1 MADLAHLQ
9 NSTPH
14 TRLLGSDRY
23 HVLLSGAGTGV
34 SSHDS
39 VALTPWS
46 ADRTEDGDGF
56 FIYLRDLDDG
66 RLWSSGHE
74 PVHARADA
82 YGARYEPGVVRFER
96 LDAEVATRLDV
107 CVAPDADL
115 EVRRLTLENR
125 AARPRRI
132 EVTTYAEV
140 ALIEPAAYAAHPA
153 FAKLFV
159 QTEYDAAHAALLAHR
174 RPRSAGEHHLWLL
187 HACAGPGAPLQYET
201 DRVRFVGR
209 GRTLAAPVA
218 LTGAGPLSG
227 TVGSVLDP
235 IVSLRRVVHLAPGET
250 AALTILLGVAP
261 TRTAALAMARRHAP
275 IAAGSTSAAGA
286 TAGVFAAA
294 TERERT
300 VLRALGITADQA
312 ERLQTLAGAMLYGDP
327 RLRAPADVLRRAHGS
342 PALLG
347 TYGLRSDALLAVAHV
362 RRTEDRALVAEV
374 LAARAYW
381 ETKGLRVD
389 LLVLCEGTALCGEVN
404 ALVGAPADAPGRV
417 LVRELGDVPAA
428 DRDVIVA
435 CAHLVVAEALPDI
448 GAEARRTQTALD
460 AAPTPSSSSTQSSS
474 STLPPAST
482 ACDVART
489 APRADTG
496 AINGYGAF
504 SADGSEYVITLDDD
518 ATGRVRRPP
527 MPWVNVIANAVFG
540 FLVSESGAACTWS
553 RNSRENR
560 LTPWYNDTVRD
571 PHGEALYVRDDD
583 TGAFWSP
590 LPGPVTPGAACDAPT
605 ESTFEARHGLGYS
618 LWQHRS
624 RDLEHEV
631 WTFVPQQRPD
641 PVKITR
647 IRLTNASDRP
657 RRLSIFAYHRLVLGG
672 VPGTSGRFVVTD
684 LDAVSQAL
692 FARNRMNDEFADG
705 VVFVAGVAPAGA
717 TAMRFTA
724 DRTAFLGRHGSPA
737 SPAAIAC
744 GGALDGT
751 TGAALDPCAAV
762 QMTVEIPA
770 RATVECAALLG
781 EAGDAAQARTLVA
794 RYREP
799 GAVERALA
807 EARAFWDDLRAGIQI
822 ATPAPAL
829 DRMVNG
835 WLPYQ
840 VLSCRLWGRSAF
852 YQSGGAFG
860 FRDQLQD
867 SAAFTTTR
875 PALTRAQILLHAAHQ
890 FVEGDV
896 LHWWHPPLGRGIRTR
911 FSDDLVWLPYVTAHY
926 VRTTGDVGVLDEHV
940 GFVTARPLLPG
951 EDEAYLVP
959 TRADEV
965 ADVYAHCCRALDRS
979 LTSGAHGLPL
989 MGTGDWN
996 DGMNRVG
1003 REGRG
1008 ESVWL
1013 AFFLYR
1019 VIDGF
1024 VPLCDR
1030 RGDGARAARYRAY
1043 QTRLRAALET
1053 AAWDGA
1059 WYRRAYYDDGTPLGS
1074 AANDEC
1080 RIDALAQA
1088 WAVLSNAV
1096 PRARA
1101 AQAMD
1106 AVLHLL
1112 VDEEHGLIRL
1122 LTPPFDHDPHDP
1134 GYIKGYVPGIRE
1146 NGGQYTHA
1154 ALWVVEALAELGR
1167 RDRAAALLT
1176 MLSPVSHG
1184 ATPAQVAT
1192 YQVEPYIVAADVY
1205 GTAPHI
1211 GRGGWTWYTG
1221 SASWMYRIAVES
1233 LLGVRLEGGD
1243 TLIVAPRIP
1252 DAWPGFTVRL
1262 RLPDGRGDYEI
1273 VVTNPTGLAAVV
1285 TAVAVDGAPGAI
1297 VAGAAHVVVD
1307 GAAHRVDVVLGA
1319 ADPSA

>member
-1 MADLAHLQ
+1 MADLARLQ
-9 NSTPH
+9 DPTPH
-14 TRLLGSDRY
+14 TRLLGNGRY

-34 SSHDS
+34 SSHDG

-56 FIYLRDLDDG
+56 FVYLRDLDDG
-66 RLWSSGHE
+66 RFWSSGHE

-96 LDAEVATRLDV
+96 LDAEVATHLDV
-107 CVAPDADL
+107 CVAPDGDL

-159 QTEYDAAHAALLAHR
+159 QTEYDATHEVLLAHR
-174 RPRSAGEHHLWLL
+174 RPRSASEHHPWLL
-187 HACAGPGAPLQYET
+187 HACAGPGAPQYET

-218 LTGAGPLSG
+218 LTGAESLSG
-227 TVGSVLDP
+227 TAGSVLDP
-235 IVSLRRVVHLAPGET
+235 IVSLRRVVRLAPGET

-261 TRTAALAMARRHAP
+261 TRVAALAMAHRYAP
-275 IAAGSTSAAGA
+275 MATGSTAA

-294 TERERT
+294 AAGEDM
-300 VLRALGITADQA
+300 VLRTLGITADRA
-312 ERLQTLAGAMLYGDP
+312 ERFQTLAGAMLYGDP

-342 PALLG
+342 PALLA
-347 TYGLRSDALLAVAHV
+347 TYGLRSDVLLAVAHV
-362 RRTEDRALVAEV
+362 RRTEDRALVAEL
-374 LAARAYW
+374 LAAHAYW
-381 ETKGLRVD
+381 ETKGLRGD
-389 LLVLCEGTALCGEVN
+389 LFVLCEGTALSGEVN
-404 ALVGAPADAPGRV
+404 ALVGATPGAPGRV
-417 LVRELGDVPAA
+417 LVRELADVPAA
-428 DRDVIVA
+428 DRDVIAA
-435 CAHLVVAEALPDI
+435 CAHLVVADMLPAVGADAREAKAVP
-448 GAEARRTQTALD
+448 EARRAT
-460 AAPTPSSSSTQSSS
+460 SSSSTVS
-474 STLPPAST
+474 ASPSPVLSARDGGRTT
-482 ACDVART
+482 AQ
-489 APRADTG
+489 PDTP
-496 AINGYGAF
+496 AF
-504 SADGSEYVITLDDD
+504 SADGSEYVITLADGV
-518 ATGRVRRPP
+518 TGDVRRPP

-590 LPGPVTPGAACDAPT
+590 LPGPVTPGAARGAPT
-605 ESTFEARHGLGYS
+605 ESTFEARHGFGYS
-618 LWQHRS
+618 LWRHRS
-624 RDLEHEV
+624 RDLDHEV
-631 WTFVPQQRPD
+631 WTFVPQRTPD

-647 IRLTNASDRP
+647 LRLTNASDRP

-684 LDAVSQAL
+684 LDALSQAL
-692 FARNRMNDEFADG
+692 FARNRMNDEFADA
-705 VVFVAGVAPAGA
+705 VVFVAGVPPVGA
-717 TAMRFTA
+717 TATRFTA

-737 SPAAIAC
+737 FPAAIAR
-744 GGALDGT
+744 GGTLDGT
-751 TGAALDPCAAV
+751 TGAALDPCAVV
-762 QMTVEIPA
+762 QMRIEIPA
-770 RATVECAALLG
+770 RATVECAVLLG

-807 EARAFWDDLRAGIQI
+807 EARDFWDDLRAGIQI
-822 ATPAPAL
+822 ATPAPAI

-911 FSDDLVWLPYVTAHY
+911 FSDDLLWLPYVTAHY
-926 VRTTGDVGVLDEHV
+926 VRTTGDVGILDEHV

-965 ADVYAHCCRALDRS
+965 ADVYVHCCRALDRS

-1013 AFFLYR
+1013 AFFLCR

-1043 QTRLRAALET
+1043 QTQLRAAFET

-1088 WAVLSNAV
+1088 WAVLANAV

-1106 AVLHLL
+1106 AVLRLL

-1167 RDRAAALLT
+1167 CDRAGALLA

-1184 ATPAQVAT
+1184 ATPAQIAT
-1192 YQVEPYIVAADVY
+1192 YQVEPYVVAADVY
-1205 GTAPHI
+1205 GTAPHV

-1221 SASWMYRIAVES
+1221 SAAWMYRIAVES

-1243 TLIVAPRIP
+1243 TLVIAPRIP

-1273 VVTNPTGLAAVV
+1273 VVTNPTHRAAVV
-1285 TAVAVDGAPGAI
+1285 TTVAVDGTPGAI
-1297 VAGAAHVVVD
+1297 VAGAAHVAVD
-1307 GAAHRVDVVLGA
+1307 GAPHRVDVILGA
-1319 ADPSA
+1319 ADPSI